1 MKKFLLIAALA
12 LAPAVTFAQFQIGIK
27 GGVNLSK
34 FSLGSDVVT
43 TRLNANGSPAVSV
56 NGQTIRDNIQNSLNS
71 KTGTSFGIYTRFGKN
86 LFIQPEL
93 LYSTKGGSFEIIRTG
108 SNGQPETIRQD
119 ITVTSFDVPLLVGLK
134 GGPLRVM
141 AGPIASFRLSNNQNL
156 RDALKTYTA
165 GTLND
170 AWAKAYYGYQ
180 IGGGLDLGKL
190 GIDVR
195 YEGSLTDVVSVDL
208 GASGTTPAQFNQKL
222 KSWQVTLAYK
232 IF

>member
-1 MKKFLLIAALA
+1 MKNFLIIAALA
-12 LAPAVTFAQFQIGIK
+12 LAPAFSFAQFQIGIK

-34 FSLGSDVVT
+34 FSLGSDIVT
-43 TRLNANGSPAVSV
+43 TRLNANGSPAVST
-56 NGQTIRDNIQNSLNS
+56 NGQTLRDNLQNSLNS

-86 LFIQPEL
+86 FFIQPEL
-93 LYSTKGGSFEIIRTG
+93 LYSTKGGSFDIIRTG
-108 SNGQPETIRQD
+108 ANGQPETVTQNT
-119 ITVTSFDVPLLVGLK
+119 TVTSFDVPVLIGIK
-134 GGPLRVM
+134 GGPIRIM
-141 AGPIASFRLSNNQNL
+141 AGPMASFRLSDNQNL

-180 IGGGLDLGKL
+180 VGGGLDLGRL

-195 YEGSLTDVVSVDL
+195 YEGSLTDVVSVGL
-208 GASGTTPAQFNQKL
+208 GANGTTPAQFSQKL

-232 IF
+232 IL